1 MAPHLHLGD
10 EAHPARKD
18 IGVRIG
24 AGYSYSRTDLKW
36 KSTLAEAAIERH
48 AVVVTGELRVTPRL
62 SVQIGSGAAPAG
74 SLAVAGTTHSIGPGW
89 LLFTA
94 LSYRLLDG
102 QGRAPFVLA
111 SVSFATS
118 SARTVDDRDPTAATH
133 IYAFD
138 ARAGVTVG
146 KTFFNAVSPYVAGR
160 VFGGPVL
167 WKFRGQDQTGSDRY
181 HYQPAVGAVLSLG
194 RADVYAEW
202 AFAGERS
209 LGAGAGMSF

>member
-1 MAPHLHLGD
+1 MVSCSGD

-18 IGVRIG
+18 IGVRVG
-24 AGYSYSRTDLKW
+24 TGYSYSRTDLKW
-36 KSTLAEAAIERH
+36 KSGIPGAAIERH

-62 SVQIGSGAAPAG
+62 SVQIGSGAAPG
-74 SLAVAGTTHSIGPGW
+74 GTLTVDGTSHSIGPGW
-89 LLFTA
+89 LLFGA

-118 SARTVDDRDPTAATH
+118 SARTVDDRDPTTATH
-133 IYAFD
+133 LYALD

-146 KTFFNAVSPYVAGR
+146 KTFFDVVSPYVAAR

-167 WKFRGQDQTGSDRY
+167 WKFRGQDQTGSDKY
-181 HYQPAVGAVLSLG
+181 HYQPAVGAVLTLG

-209 LGAGAGMSF
+209 VGAGAGLSF

>member
-1 MAPHLHLGD
+1 MVSCSGD

-18 IGVRIG
+18 VGVRIG

-36 KSTLAEAAIERH
+36 KSGIPQAAIDRH
-48 AVVVTGELRVTPRL
+48 AIVVTGELRLTPRL
-62 SVQIGSGAAPAG
+62 SVQLGSGAAPGGTLAEDG
-74 SLAVAGTTHSIGPGW
+74 SAHSIGPGW

-102 QGRAPFVLA
+102 RGSLPFVLA
-111 SVSFATS
+111 SVSLATS
-118 SARTVDDRDPTAATH
+118 SARTVDDRDPTQATH
-133 IYAFD
+133 LYAFD
-138 ARAGVTVG
+138 ARAGITVG
-146 KTFFNAVSPYVAGR
+146 KTLFDVVSPYVAGR

-181 HYQPAVGAVLSLG
+181 HYQPAVGAVLALG
-194 RADVYAEW
+194 RADLYAEW

-209 LGAGAGMSF
+209 LGAGMGVSF